1 MLERMREGWNKPPP
15 TVVKR
20 AKRKKTETEKKRRG
34 EKEDSMR
41 CGAIKEYDGNKSL

>member
-1 MLERMREGWNKPPP
+1 MRERMRAGWKKPPP

-20 AKRKKTETEKKRRG
+20 AKRKTEKKRRG

-41 CGAIKEYDGNKSL
+41 SGAIKEYDGNKSL